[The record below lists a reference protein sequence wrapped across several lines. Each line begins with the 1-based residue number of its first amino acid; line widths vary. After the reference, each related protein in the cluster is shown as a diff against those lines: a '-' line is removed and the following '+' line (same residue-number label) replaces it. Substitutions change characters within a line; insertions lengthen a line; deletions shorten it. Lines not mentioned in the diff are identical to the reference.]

1 MKRNDARM
9 RKPFEYVRRPS
20 QKPLN
25 TSTIRVRGTAPKRGD
40 GGFKSS
46 VNCRRINKETLR
58 QKLERARFIPAAF
71 LMNPKNGCCVKAV
84 AYPQ

>member
-25 TSTIRVRGTAPKRGD
+25 TTTIKVKGSKFKSGD
-40 GGFKSS
+40 GQFKTS

-58 QKLERARFIPAAF
+58 QKLERARLIPAAF
-71 LMNPKNGCCVKAV
+71 LMNPQTGCCVKAV